1 MLLPHAMQ
9 RRARYDAVE
18 IFMVA
23 LGVICVVGATFLF

>member
-1 MLLPHAMQ
+1 MLPHLIE

-23 LGVICVVGATFLF
+23 LGVIFVVGATFLF